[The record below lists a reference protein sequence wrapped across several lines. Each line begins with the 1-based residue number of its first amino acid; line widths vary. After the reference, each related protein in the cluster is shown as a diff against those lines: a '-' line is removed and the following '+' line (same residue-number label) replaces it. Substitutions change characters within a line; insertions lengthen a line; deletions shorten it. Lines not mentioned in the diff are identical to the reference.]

1 MRVMSGCMSDMMSLS
16 VWRHPSGWCK
26 GDQMRKMREQV
37 EALMEMGQGGQ
48 ERLGGSMGK
57 GTGH

>member
-1 MRVMSGCMSDMMSLS
+1 MSGCMSDMMSLS

-26 GDQMRKMREQV
+26 GEQMRKMRKQV
-37 EALMEMGQGGQ
+37 EALMEVGESGQ